1 MHKLKLL
8 QLLSDNRAKRRP
20 ANEARIVESGL
31 EATVYLYEPIV
42 SDPLMAEWYGGITAV
57 DLVPRLAELG
67 NKSTIHLRID
77 SPGGDVFAAQ
87 AIAQAIRES
96 GATVI
101 AHVDGLA
108 ASAATVI
115 ASACSETIMAPGA
128 MYMIHNAWTVAMGN
142 ANDFTEVAA
151 MLSSVDASIA
161 AQYASRTGLKTEELR
176 SLMDAETWLSAEAA
190 VEKGFADSVAAQPD
204 KKAAAQWNLAAY
216 AHAPGPIEAV
226 TPPPA
231 KPAAPPA
238 NPHASERSTHER
250 RLALIERT
258 A

>member
-8 QLLSDNRAKRRP
+8 QLLSDNRGKLRL
-20 ANEARIVESGL
+20 ANEARIVDTGL

-42 SDPLMAEWYGGITAV
+42 SDPLMAEWYGGITAL

-96 GATVI
+96 SAKVV

-115 ASACSETIMAPGA
+115 AAACSETIMAPGA
-128 MYMIHNAWTVAMGN
+128 MYMIHNAWTIAMGN
-142 ANDFTEVAA
+142 ANDFTDVAA
-151 MLSSVDASIA
+151 MLSNVDGAIA
-161 AQYASRTGLKTEELR
+161 AQYAVRTGLGLEELR
-176 SLMDAETWLSAEAA
+176 ALMDAETWLTAEAA
-190 VEKGFADSVAAQPD
+190 VEKGFASAICSQGQSQGQAQ
-204 KKAAAQWNLAAY
+204 AAAASQWNLAAY
-216 AHAPGPIEAV
+216 AHAP
-226 TPPPA
+226 
-231 KPAAPPA
+231 AAPPA
-238 NPHASERSTHER
+238 PPTKAPAASARDNHAR